1 MSVKKVWRNYRFSIL
16 LLIAIFSGMIAG
28 LLLQDR
34 TASILKPFGT
44 VFMNMLFT
52 IVVPLVFF
60 TISSSIASMSSRKRL
75 GSIFGYM
82 LLIFGITS
90 LISCVFMILGV
101 LIVNPVGDTS
111 IVLVDGVKESVDLGT
126 SIVDMFTVSE
136 FHDLLNKSHMF
147 PLIIFSILFGLSV
160 NLVGEKAAPLKKLLD
175 ISSEVF
181 MKFISLIMYYAP
193 IGLFAYF
200 ACLTNEYGPSLI
212 GSYAKSMI
220 FYIVM
225 TVLYFGLFYPLYIYL
240 VKGKKGVKSTFKK
253 LFVPTVTALG
263 TCSSLASLPANLETA
278 EKIGIEKDVREVTL
292 PIGATMHMEGSSM
305 ASVLKIA
312 FLFAIFG
319 KSFASVDS
327 ILIAVLISVLSG
339 VVMSGVQGGA
349 LIGELL
355 IVTLYDFPLAAFPII
370 ATIGWLIDS
379 PATALNVVGDIPS
392 AMMVSKLVQ
401 KKEQQEI

>member
-1 MSVKKVWRNYRFSIL
+1 MDVKKIWKNYRFSIL
-16 LLIAIFSGMIAG
+16 LLVAIFGGMIMG
-28 LLLQDR
+28 SFLQES
-34 TASILKPFGT
+34 TISFLKPFGT

-60 TISSSIASMSSRKRL
+60 TISSSIANMSNRKRL

-90 LISCVFMILGV
+90 LLACVFMLIGV
-101 LIVNPVGDTS
+101 WIVNPVGNANIT
-111 IVLVDGVKESVDLGT
+111 LVDGVKEEVDIGT
-126 SIVDMFTVSE
+126 SIVEMLTVSE
-136 FHDLLNKSHMF
+136 FQDLWNKSHMF

-160 NLVGEKAAPLKKLLD
+160 NLVGEKASPLKKILD
-175 ISSEVF
+175 VCASSF
-181 MKFISLIMYYAP
+181 MKLISIIMYYAP

-220 FYIVM
+220 FYFVM
-225 TVLYFGLFYPLYIYL
+225 AILYFGLFYPFYISL
-240 VKGKKGVKSTFKK
+240 VKGKKGIRSTLHKM
-253 LFVPTVTALG
+253 LLPTVTALG
-263 TCSSLASLPANLETA
+263 TCSSLATLPANLEAA
-278 EKIGIEKDVREVTL
+278 EKIGVEKDVREVTL

-305 ASVLKIA
+305 ASILKIS

-319 KSFASVDS
+319 KDFARLDVL
-327 ILIAVLISVLSG
+327 LIAILISVLSG
-339 VVMSGVQGGA
+339 VVMSGIPGGG

-355 IVTLYDFPLAAFPII
+355 IVSLYNFPLSAFPII

-379 PATALNVVGDIPS
+379 PATALNAVGDIPS
-392 AMMVSKLVQ
+392 SMMISKLVQ
-401 KKEQQEI
+401 KREWKTS

>member
-1 MSVKKVWRNYRFSIL
+1 MNVRKIWKNYRFSIL
-16 LLIAIFSGMIAG
+16 LLAAIFLGMIAG
-28 LLLQDR
+28 LILQDN
-34 TASILKPFGT
+34 TVTILKPFGT

-60 TISSSIASMSSRKRL
+60 TISSSIANMTSRKRL

-82 LLIFGITS
+82 VLVFGITS
-90 LISCVFMILGV
+90 LIACIFMIVGV
-101 LIVNPVGDTS
+101 LLVNPVGDAN
-111 IVLVDGVKESVDLGT
+111 IALVDGVKESVDLGT
-126 SIVDMFTVSE
+126 SIVNMFTVSE
-136 FHDLLNKSHMF
+136 FQDLLNKSHMF

-160 NLVGEKAAPLKKLLD
+160 NLVGESASPLKRLLD
-175 ISSEVF
+175 ISAEVF
-181 MKFISLIMYYAP
+181 MKFINLIMYYAP

-220 FYIVM
+220 FYMVM
-225 TVLYFGLFYPLYIYL
+225 AFLYFGIFYPLYIYL
-240 VKGKKGVKSTFKK
+240 VKGKKGVRPTLKK
-253 LFVPTVTALG
+253 LFMPTVTALG
-263 TCSSLASLPANLETA
+263 TCSSLASLPANLEAA

-319 KSFASVDS
+319 KSFASIDS

-339 VVMSGVQGGA
+339 VVMSGVPGGA

-379 PATALNVVGDIPS
+379 PATALNVVGDVPS
-392 AMMVSKLVQ
+392 AMMVSKLIEE
-401 KKEQQEI
+401 KELRQI